1 VTRTPPPSGSSPAA
15 IIETIAAALRRER
28 ERAGLT
34 LTELARRAGLAKSTL
49 SQLESGSGNP
59 GVETL
64 WALSMALGV
73 PFSRL
78 VEPEAPRTR
87 LIRAGEGPVTRAE
100 ESDYTATL
108 LACMDAEV
116 TLFLSGEGTQLARRT
131 VAESLR
137 AAEDGE
143 PLLHFIRQAKL
154 AGARL
159 LMCRAPGVEIDET
172 TLIDELD
179 EISSGGELA
188 QMILEYD
195 RVLTL

>member
-1 VTRTPPPSGSSPAA
+1 MSEVQRVLILVNSGPSTPARCAA
-15 IIETIAAALRRER
+15 
-28 ERAGLT
+28 
-34 LTELARRAGLAKSTL
+34 
-49 SQLESGSGNP
+49 
-59 GVETL
+59 
-64 WALSMALGV
+64 
-73 PFSRL
+73 PF
-78 VEPEAPRTR
+78 
-87 LIRAGEGPVTRAE
+87 
-100 ESDYTATL
+100 YTATL

-131 VAESLR
+131 VAERLR

>member
-1 VTRTPPPSGSSPAA
+1 MSPPHPRVLILVASGPSTPQRCAA
-15 IIETIAAALRRER
+15 
-28 ERAGLT
+28 
-34 LTELARRAGLAKSTL
+34 
-49 SQLESGSGNP
+49 
-59 GVETL
+59 
-64 WALSMALGV
+64 
-73 PFSRL
+73 PFH
-78 VEPEAPRTR
+78 
-87 LIRAGEGPVTRAE
+87 I
-100 ESDYTATL
+100 ATL